1 MIKIVKIFLYDAVIE
16 TTSVIDEDVVVENM
30 AELEKLRNELT
41 KKYEKEVYFKYL
53 NT

>member
-1 MIKIVKIFLYDAVIE
+1 MIKVVKIFLYDKE
-16 TTSVIDEDVVVENM
+16 SENTTCIDDNIVVESM
-30 AELEKLRNELT
+30 VQLENLRNELT